1 MRYVLG
7 VDGGGSKVVCLA
19 ADERGRLLGYGRG
32 GPVNTNYVLRQEA
45 MDSLKYAINTA
56 LKEAGLRGEKI
67 EALCIS
73 APMGPDTVGKVMEE
87 CGIRHVIRAAEGETA
102 RWAARFWIDGHIGVT
117 VDGGTGSLA
126 RGWARDGREVGSGG
140 WGATLGDEGSGYWIG
155 MKAMIAVLQ
164 AYDGRIEE
172 TMLTE
177 AVLRHLGLSAVHEIP
192 YRVHGGLMINEKT
205 TEGQVRFMIDSGH
218 IINRSVTKRA
228 EPHQEMASSE
238 GGLFFRQMPH
248 IEPLK
253 RHEVASLC
261 PVVVRVARQ
270 GDWKALEILEEAGRE
285 LGRLGVAVIKRLGM
299 EKDEF
304 AVVPFGGVFK
314 AGELVLRSF
323 KKTIYAVAP
332 KARVVRSRFEPEV
345 GAVLL
350 ALNDIGVIID
360 DQIIDA
366 IERSSV
372 NFPSCRG
379 DIKTYMKGGQ

>member
-1 MRYVLG
+1 
-7 VDGGGSKVVCLA
+7 
-19 ADERGRLLGYGRG
+19 
-32 GPVNTNYVLRQEA
+32 
-45 MDSLKYAINTA
+45 
-56 LKEAGLRGEKI
+56 
-67 EALCIS
+67 
-73 APMGPDTVGKVMEE
+73 
-87 CGIRHVIRAAEGETA
+87 
-102 RWAARFWIDGHIGVT
+102 
-117 VDGGTGSLA
+117 
-126 RGWARDGREVGSGG
+126 
-140 WGATLGDEGSGYWIG
+140 
-155 MKAMIAVLQ
+155 MIAVLQ

-172 TMLTE
+172 TMLTK

-192 YRVHGGLMINEKT
+192 YRVHGGLMISEKA
-205 TEGQVRFMIDSGH
+205 TEGRVRFMIDSGH
-218 IINRSVTKRA
+218 IVNRSVAKRA

-238 GGLFFRQMPH
+238 GGLFFRQMLH

-261 PVVVRVARQ
+261 PIVVRVARQ

-304 AVVPFGGVFK
+304 VVVPFGGVFK

-323 KKTIYAVAP
+323 KKTIHAVAS
-332 KARVVRSRFEPEV
+332 KARVVRSKFEPEV

-379 DIKTYMKGGQ
+379 DIETYMKGEQ